1 MKNIKRLLA
10 ALIST
15 AAVLSSAAS
24 CSKKESSKSE
34 AVPTADSTENTTE
47 PDIPADDM
55 EIVWLAD
62 YDLNPASDEQR
73 SVALSIFEDTYDGK
87 INYIPC
93 TPQDKFSTLAS
104 MIDAGETV
112 DMFPCEA
119 GVFPNGVMRDWF
131 APLDPYFGEMDMDS
145 GLWEDMSDIV
155 EMFAYNGQHY
165 IVPYSVSEP
174 LLLTYS
180 RKLMQSEGID
190 DPRKLY
196 QEGRWNWDTMK
207 SMIEKFMANNPAAYR
222 FGINGWYGQAALSST
237 GHTVVGFDGS
247 RLTNNIGDEAIARAV
262 GLIAEI
268 RANGWYSSFWRDSFP
283 SDFNTLFYAS
293 TSWTLGIS
301 NAANPDADLM
311 IVPFP
316 KSPDADKNYIS
327 CNFNSRMLVNSSD
340 KGKAVA
346 TYLKCERIAAADEN
360 HKKAAKEA
368 AVATY
373 KNVSG
378 SFKSFVTEE
387 QYDALQEYLDT
398 SEVSPV
404 FDFGNGMGEAMT
416 GYGIYSPDTRGVMY
430 RITDTEG
437 TQPPWDALREAL
449 SPVIDSEIAG
459 YNN

>member
-1 MKNIKRLLA
+1 MKNIRRLLA
-10 ALIST
+10 ALISA

-24 CSKKESSKSE
+24 CSKKESSKSK
-34 AVPTADSTENTTE
+34 AVPTADSTENITE
-47 PDIPADDM
+47 PDIPADNM

-62 YDLNPASDEQR
+62 YDLNPAPDEQR
-73 SVALSIFEDTYDGK
+73 SVALSVFEDAYGGK

-93 TPQDKFSTLAS
+93 TTQDKFSTLAA

-119 GVFPNGVMRDWF
+119 GVFPNGVMRNCF
-131 APLDPYFGEMDMDS
+131 APLDPYFEEMDMDS
-145 GLWEDMSDIV
+145 GLWEDMSDIM

-165 IVPYSVSEP
+165 IVPYSISDP

-196 QEGRWNWDTMK
+196 QEGNWNWDTMK

-237 GHTVVGFDGS
+237 GHTVVSFDGS
-247 RLTNNIGDEAIARAV
+247 KLTNNIGDEAIARAV

-316 KSPDADKNYIS
+316 KAPDADKNYIS
-327 CNFNSRMLVNSSD
+327 CNFNSRMLVNGSD

-346 TYLKCERIAAADEN
+346 AYLKCERIAAADEN
-360 HKKAAKEA
+360 YKKAAKEA
-368 AVATY
+368 AVVTY

-398 SEVSPV
+398 SKVSPV

-416 GYGIYSPDTRGVMY
+416 GYGTYYPDTRGVMY

-437 TQPPWDALREAL
+437 TQAPWDTLREAL